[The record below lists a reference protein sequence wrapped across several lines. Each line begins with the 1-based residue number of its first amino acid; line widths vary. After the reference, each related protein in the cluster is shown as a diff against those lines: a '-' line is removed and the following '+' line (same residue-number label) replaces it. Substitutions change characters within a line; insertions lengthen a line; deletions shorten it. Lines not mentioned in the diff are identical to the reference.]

1 MHRASEPSCAALA
14 LARGVDDPSTR
25 AWSSRGHCQAT
36 KTASEGPMTPEDDHH
51 VRTRPKMR
59 GDRTRRASPDGLA
72 AGLRSHEFTVQTTLR
87 NTPATHKEL
96 LHEIRNQLA
105 DFDPRYRTDSTGRM
119 VITLQVRAADLRV
132 AVLLA
137 MGAVTRTGYQP
148 EEIVAKPSPRARN
161 TTRRPLPPPD
171 GNHHSD
177 RRIRPYGDQE

>member
-1 MHRASEPSCAALA
+1 
-14 LARGVDDPSTR
+14 
-25 AWSSRGHCQAT
+25 
-36 KTASEGPMTPEDDHH
+36 MTPEDDHH

-59 GDRTRRASPDGLA
+59 GDRTRRASQDGLA
-72 AGLRSHEFTVQTTLR
+72 AGLRSHKFTVQTTLR

-119 VITLQVRAADLRV
+119 VITLQVRAADLWV

-161 TTRRPLPPPD
+161 HYPPPTTA
-171 GNHHSD
+171 
-177 RRIRPYGDQE
+177 P